1 MSKKIEPIRCYET
14 VTYRVIVR
22 PLGQGFTRL
31 VIETIDPR
39 PFVGKIVNTT

>member
-1 MSKKIEPIRCYET
+1 

-22 PLGQGFTRL
+22 PLGQRFTGL

-39 PFVGKIVNTT
+39 PLVGKIVNAA